1 MVLTGG
7 FDQRISMARKN
18 KHDDNDDRSR
28 RQFMASYMFFGLLIG
43 WNTFRG
49 YFLIKTI
56 KLTKMSY

>member
-43 WNTFRG
+43 WNAFRG
-49 YFLIKTI
+49 
-56 KLTKMSY
+56 